1 MSQRAHFLIFLLY
14 VLAAV
19 GLAIWLP
26 AFMPRVSP
34 VLGAIAGG
42 FLFLAGGL
50 LHQSALAERRSR
62 DQALDLAVIERQ
74 LAAVL
79 RDQRRLEDDL
89 LQLRATLANL
99 ASTPQQDVGGVV
111 AEVKVLQKL
120 IEQLYSSR
128 TAGKVLPQG
137 PSTSPAPAP
146 AQGPAPGPRLVVSKP
161 EAGSGK
167 AAAMDIPLDQP
178 LRAPPAAQAAAPA
191 TPATAGSNASIPMP
205 PVAYDLGEDEI
216 LDALRDGL
224 RENGV
229 ELALQPIV
237 SLPQRKRRYFECFS
251 RVRVVDGRVLIPEQ
265 YIELAERHGLV
276 TAIDNMQLFRCIQ
289 TLRRIRKS
297 NAAVG
302 FFLNISHHTLADR
315 EFFREFINL
324 MAQNA
329 ELAPAIVFEFSQR
342 AMESADDALLH
353 DLERLAQM
361 GYRFSLDQVTHF
373 DINPT
378 ELSSRHF
385 RFMKI
390 EAERLI
396 AAARAGALGDDP
408 TEFKRMLDS
417 FAIDLI
423 ADHVESEPMLLELLD
438 MNLDFGQGY
447 LFGEPRLARGGAA
460 NLQ

>member
-62 DQALDLAVIERQ
+62 DQALDLAVIGRQ

-128 TAGKVLPQG
+128 TAGKAP
-137 PSTSPAPAP
+137 PPAPASAP
-146 AQGPAPGPRLVVSKP
+146 KETSAPKPGPKLVVSKP
-161 EAGSGK
+161 EPGSG

-251 RVRVVDGRVLIPEQ
+251 RVRVADGRVLIPEQ

-297 NAAVG
+297 NASVG
-302 FFLNISHHTLADR
+302 FFLNISHHTLA
-315 EFFREFINL
+315 
-324 MAQNA
+324 
-329 ELAPAIVFEFSQR
+329 
-342 AMESADDALLH
+342 
-353 DLERLAQM
+353 
-361 GYRFSLDQVTHF
+361 
-373 DINPT
+373 
-378 ELSSRHF
+378 
-385 RFMKI
+385 
-390 EAERLI
+390 
-396 AAARAGALGDDP
+396 
-408 TEFKRMLDS
+408 
-417 FAIDLI
+417 
-423 ADHVESEPMLLELLD
+423 
-438 MNLDFGQGY
+438 
-447 LFGEPRLARGGAA
+447 
-460 NLQ
+460 